1 MVSCRALLICLA
13 SASAARVS
21 KKRSKKGGSGSSG
34 KGGEAAALQVCG
46 RKGPGGISAL
56 IINGSDADACE
67 WRWQVSLQMERWG
80 QISHGCG
87 AVLISEKWVLTAAHC
102 VSQSGTNIYTPPA
115 RVVAGAH
122 DLTVL
127 SGDTQTKTASV
138 GFVHPGWDWTG
149 PHDVA
154 LLRLDSP
161 MNLGTCVG
169 AACLPAANEDPAP
182 GTRCTISGWGRD
194 SSGSASDVL
203 QEVVM
208 EVVGQQDCIK
218 RWEAAY
224 PPDPSRP
231 RPMPTDK
238 NICIGPTGG
247 VQGSACHGDSGGPLV
262 CETSSGW
269 KVFGVTSFGDMP
281 EDFGGLCSTRD
292 LPNAYSSVHAH
303 WDWIQETMAAAA

>member
-1 MVSCRALLICLA
+1 MLSSSMDPMQTRA
-13 SASAARVS
+13 
-21 KKRSKKGGSGSSG
+21 SGAG
-34 KGGEAAALQVCG
+34 L
-46 RKGPGGISAL
+46 
-56 IINGSDADACE
+56 
-67 WRWQVSLQMERWG
+67 SLQRERWG

-87 AVLISEKWVLTAAHC
+87 AVLISEDWVLTAAHC
-102 VSQSGTNIYTPPA
+102 VSPSGQNAYTPPA

-127 SGDTQTKTASV
+127 SGDAQSKTASV

-149 PHDVA
+149 PHDIA

-169 AACLPAANEDPAP
+169 TACLPAANEDAAP
-182 GTRCTISGWGRD
+182 GTRCTITGFGRD
-194 SSGSASDVL
+194 NSGMLSDIL

-208 EVVGQQDCIK
+208 EVVDQQDCIT

-224 PPDPSRP
+224 PPDPSMP
-231 RPMPTDK
+231 RPMPTDS
-238 NICIGPTGG
+238 NICIDPTGG

-262 CETSSGW
+262 CETNSGW

-281 EDFGGLCSTRD
+281 GDFGGMCSTRD
-292 LPNAYSSVHAH
+292 LPNAYSSVHEH
-303 WDWIQETMAAAA
+303 WDWIHQTMAGAA